1 MSILTEI
8 SLGEFLDKLT
18 ILRIKAERITDAA
31 KLQNITGELR
41 MLEARWREA
50 QRNAGDID
58 PELAE
63 LRHVNEALWDIED
76 RLRGKE
82 AKQQFDAEFIALARA
97 VYVNND
103 RRAALKSSINH
114 KLGSALIE
122 EKSYTEYACDSEIKR
137 RERRDNNK

>member
-18 ILRIKAERITDAA
+18 ILRIKVERITDAA

-41 MLEARWREA
+41 MLEARWSDA
-50 QRNAGDID
+50 QRNAADID
-58 PELAE
+58 AEMAE
-63 LRHVNEALWDIED
+63 LRLVNEALWDIED

-82 AKQQFDAEFIALARA
+82 AQQEFDAEFIELARS

-103 RRAALKSSINH
+103 RRAALKNSINR
-114 KLGSALIE
+114 KLGSALVE
-122 EKSYTEYACDSEIKR
+122 EKSYTEYTGDK
-137 RERRDNNK
+137 

>member
-18 ILRIKAERITDAA
+18 ILRIKVERITDAT

-41 MLEARWREA
+41 MLEARWSDA
-50 QRNAGDID
+50 QRNAADID
-58 PELAE
+58 AEMAE
-63 LRHVNEALWDIED
+63 LRLVNEALWDIED

-82 AKQQFDAEFIALARA
+82 AQQEFDAEFIELARS

-103 RRAALKSSINH
+103 RRAALKNSINR
-114 KLGSALIE
+114 KLGSALVE
-122 EKSYTEYACDSEIKR
+122 EKSYTEYTGDK
-137 RERRDNNK
+137 

>member
-18 ILRIKAERITDAA
+18 ILQIKAERITDAA

-41 MLEARWREA
+41 MLETRWHEA
-50 QRNAGDID
+50 QRNAADIA

-63 LRHVNEALWDIED
+63 LRHVNETLWDIED
-76 RLRGKE
+76 GLRGKE
-82 AKQQFDAEFIALARA
+82 AKQEFDAEFIALARS

-103 RRAALKSSINH
+103 RRAALKNSINH

-122 EKSYTEYACDSEIKR
+122 EKSYSDYTRDGKINHGA
-137 RERRDNNK
+137 RRDNNK